1 MTLERLT
8 QITSVGIS
16 SGITLNSAT
25 LTGVTTLTTLSAG
38 GDIDAVNGT
47 FSGNVTIG
55 GTLTYEDVT
64 NIDSIGII
72 TTRADSAGAR
82 IEIQRTNA
90 NGTGAVGA
98 VNWTAV
104 DNHSVA
110 SIFAQADG
118 DDEGAHLVFKTTSD
132 AGENNPY
139 GDSTFRRFSIGSD
152 GNIGIGSHDPQYSLD
167 IRSSDTSRIY
177 LESNDGGAIEYR
189 STIGVDDGGFKI
201 QTRDGTYGSLV
212 DRVTVNTS
220 GNVGIASTLP
230 QAKLD
235 VNGDA
240 RITGILT
247 VGESSITF
255 NGNTN
260 VITLGDGNIGIGST
274 TLITPTQVTNTGV
287 GAELNATGT
296 GVTWSPSG
304 TYVGYG
310 GTTWFDY
317 SQGIGYIGFD
327 TSIVLTN
334 GATYGKIYGRSPAT
348 VTTQAEAGKFWIL
361 YTKQS
366 DGSPAPPSSNLSV
379 EPIAGWKFQLPY
391 PATKGDNFDFN
402 LVDSIESFGS
412 PTVPSSG
419 TYYLGW
425 AHSEAEGEGTVA
437 GDWWSD
443 EDNISRT
450 EGNGSIYWRSD
461 PGNIGAGISFGPGAQ
476 ISTWNGVAY
485 SGGIHFRFETLPKI
499 DLRGTTLVSPNIVDP
514 VFMGTPTLDGQ
525 SMVGGQLAYSTSWN
539 ETVTTVEYTESNF
552 MDSIYMVSYALSGG
566 PGWDTTFMQFTDHD
580 GNAYTGSGD
589 YSSYADW
596 YDISTTSVTVGS
608 ANYAGD
614 EPGLWLTGNGR
625 EFFHHGIYW
634 IIPGAI
640 RNNLGGSSYDPTKN
654 ANSASGP
661 WTPSITVRGQGFLTR
676 GSGDNYRENGG
687 GLYKN
692 SSASVSGFRLIGA
705 DSSHTIG
712 TGSSNGWLSVWRF
725 KRRV

>member
-16 SGITLNSAT
+16 SGITLSSAT

-47 FSGNVTIG
+47 FSGNVSIA

-64 NIDSIGII
+64 NIDSVGVI
-72 TTRADSAGAR
+72 TAR
-82 IEIQRTNA
+82 NTLDAQGNVT
-90 NGTGAVGA
+90 VGA
-98 VNWTAV
+98 GLSVVGVSSFSAV
-104 DNHSVA
+104 HVLSGGLEV
-110 SIFAQADG
+110 SG
-118 DDEGAHLVFKTTSD
+118 V
-132 AGENNPY
+132 
-139 GDSTFRRFSIGSD
+139 STFGGGLSQLEVT
-152 GNIGIGSHDPQYSLD
+152 GISTL
-167 IRSSDTSRIY
+167 
-177 LESNDGGAIEYR
+177 SNTVVGGATTE
-189 STIGVDDGGFKI
+189 
-201 QTRDGTYGSLV
+201 LV
-212 DRVTVNTS
+212 
-220 GNVGIASTLP
+220 VG
-230 QAKLD
+230 
-235 VNGDA
+235 GDA

-260 VITLGDGNIGIGST
+260 VITLGNGNIGIGST

-310 GTTWFDY
+310 GTAWFDY
-317 SQGIGYIGFD
+317 SQGSGYIGFD

-361 YTKQS
+361 YVKQS
-366 DGSPAPPSSNLSV
+366 DGSPAPPSSDLSV
-379 EPIAGWKFQLPY
+379 EAIAGWKFQLPY

-425 AHSEAEGEGTVA
+425 AHSEAEGEGTVD

-443 EDNISRT
+443 EDSTSRT
-450 EGNGSIYWRSD
+450 EGNGSIYWRGD

-476 ISTWNGVAY
+476 ISGWNGRAE

-499 DLRGTTLVSPNIVDP
+499 DLKGTILVSPNIVDP

-525 SMVGGQLAYSTSWN
+525 EMFGGQLVYSTSWN
-539 ETVTTVEYTESNF
+539 ENTTSVEYLSANF
-552 MDSIYMVSYALSGG
+552 MDSIYMVSYALSGS
-566 PGWDTTFMQFTDHD
+566 PGWVITYMQFTDHD
-580 GNAYTGSGD
+580 GTAYTGSAD
-589 YSSYADW
+589 YNSTAEYMDNAATSPVHNTAAHAD
-596 YDISTTSVTVGS
+596 
-608 ANYAGD
+608 D
-614 EPGLWLTGNGR
+614 EPGLWLSGQGSNYW
-625 EFFHHGIYW
+625 HNGIYW

-640 RNNLGGSSYDPTKN
+640 RNNLGGSTYDPTKN
-654 ANSASGP
+654 ADSSGGP
-661 WTPSITVRGQGFLTR
+661 WTPSIMVRGMSYLYYGA
-676 GSGDNYRENGG
+676 SHAYYREQGG
-687 GLYKN
+687 GIYKN
-692 SSASVSGFRLIGA
+692 SSDRVSGFRLIGGDNDA
-705 DSSHTIG
+705 TIG
-712 TGSSNGWLSVWRF
+712 SGSSNGWVAVWRF
-725 KRRV
+725 RRTV